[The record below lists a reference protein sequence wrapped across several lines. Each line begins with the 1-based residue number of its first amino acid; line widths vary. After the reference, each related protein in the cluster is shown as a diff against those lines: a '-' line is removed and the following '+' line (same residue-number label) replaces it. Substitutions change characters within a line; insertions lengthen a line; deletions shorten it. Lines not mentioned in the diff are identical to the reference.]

1 MASYLV
7 RIELHTAT
15 WPDDYN
21 TLHKA
26 MHEAGFDHRLLG
38 SDGKYY
44 RLPTAEYSI
53 DGNYTIE
60 NVRQS
65 ANQAAA
71 TTRRTAAVL
80 VVAFTQWASTGLTPD

>member
-7 RIELHTAT
+7 RVELHDAT

-21 TLHKA
+21 TLHEA
-26 MHEAGFDHRLLG
+26 MHQAGFDHRLRADNG
-38 SDGKYY
+38 RYY

-53 DGNYTIE
+53 EGNYTVE
-60 NVRQS
+60 NVREA

-71 TTRRTAAVL
+71 TTGRSRAVL
-80 VVAFTQWASTGLTPD
+80 VVAFTRWSSTGLTPD

>member
-7 RIELHTAT
+7 RVELHNAT

-26 MHEAGFDHRLLG
+26 MHQTGFDHRLLA

-53 DGNYTIE
+53 ESNQTIE
-60 NVRQS
+60 NVREA
-65 ANQAAA
+65 ANQCAAS
-71 TTRRTAAVL
+71 TGRSAAVL
-80 VVAFTQWASTGLTPD
+80 VVTYTRWSATGLSPE